1 MLNGIKESK
10 LTKLICGLM
19 LASMALSFSRGIFG
33 STYNVANSKPN
44 KPANRV
50 LSKAS
55 INRKQKV
62 TVASPVIMKQANSKQ
77 ANSRRNSVKSN
88 IQNMEEKMRLL
99 DDPEET
105 KSGMYLSLL
114 ADEPGEAEAAMVLNS
129 LVDDPDELVR
139 ETFQYQDDNKPYS
152 E

>member
-1 MLNGIKESK
+1 MVK
-10 LTKLICGLM
+10 
-19 LASMALSFSRGIFG
+19 
-33 STYNVANSKPN
+33 SKP
-44 KPANRV
+44 K
-50 LSKAS
+50 K
-55 INRKQKV
+55 
-62 TVASPVIMKQANSKQ
+62 
-77 ANSRRNSVKSN
+77 RNL
-88 IQNMEEKMRLL
+88 EEKMRLL